1 MFALHIDGERVRE
14 YPKSKHKEAF
24 RDLIKAQ
31 RFDHIGKPSKLY
43 TISLSDGKFEAA
55 HDRVILECIY
65 SYEAGDKVEAEI
77 KEERIEELLTKE
89 TK

>member
-1 MFALHIDGERVRE
+1 MFALYIKGERIRE

-31 RFDHIGKPSKLY
+31 RFDHIGESANLY
-43 TISLSDGKFEAA
+43 TIVDGK
-55 HDRVILECIY
+55 HILKCIY
-65 SYEAGDKVEAEI
+65 TYGAGDKEEI
-77 KEERIEELLTKE
+77 DILQERTTELLTKE

>member
-1 MFALHIDGERVRE
+1 MFALYIKGERIRE

-31 RFDHIGKPSKLY
+31 RFDHIGESSSLY
-43 TISLSDGKFEAA
+43 TIVGGK
-55 HDRVILECIY
+55 HILKCIY
-65 SYEAGDKVEAEI
+65 SYEDGDKVEAEI
-77 KEERIEELLTKE
+77 KEERIDKLLTKE

>member
-1 MFALHIDGERVRE
+1 MFALHIDGERVKE

-31 RFDHIGKPSKLY
+31 RFDHIGKSSKLY
-43 TISLSDGKFEAA
+43 TLA
-55 HDRVILECIY
+55 HERIILECIY
-65 SYEAGDKVEAEI
+65 SYEAGDKEEI
-77 KEERIEELLTKE
+77 DIAQERVIELLTKE

>member
-1 MFALHIDGERVRE
+1 MFALYIKGERIRE

-31 RFDHIGKPSKLY
+31 RFDHIGESSKLY
-43 TISLSDGKFEAA
+43 TILDGK
-55 HDRVILECIY
+55 HILKCVY

-77 KEERIEELLTKE
+77 AQERVIELLTKE
-89 TK
+89 VEND